1 MLKIIGVVIVFFIA
15 GILLHAANQPDSFR
29 VERKASIQAPPEKI
43 FALINDL
50 RAFNTWNPYEKK
62 DPNLKGRYSGP
73 SSGRGAAYAFD
84 GNKDVGKGSIEILE
98 ASSPSKVRMRLS
110 MVEPFEVRN
119 TVEFTL
125 VPNGGTTNVTWAM
138 EGPAPYLAKIIHVF
152 IDMDGMVGK
161 DFEAGLASLK
171 AAAEEQAAG
180 RERTLRAIGPSAS

>member
-1 MLKIIGVVIVFFIA
+1 MFKITGIIIVVLVAGV
-15 GILLHAANQPDSFR
+15 LLHAANKPDTFR
-29 VERKASIQAPPEKI
+29 VERSASIQAPPERI

-50 RAFNTWNPYEKK
+50 RAFNGWNPFEKK

-84 GNKDVGKGSIEILE
+84 GNEDVGKGSVEILE
-98 ASSPSKVRMRLS
+98 SSPPTKVTMRLA
-110 MVEPFEVRN
+110 MVEPFEVQN

-125 VPNGGTTNVTWAM
+125 VPHGGATNVAWAM
-138 EGPAPYLAKIIHVF
+138 QGPAPFIAKVIQVF

-171 AAAEEQAAG
+171 AIAEE
-180 RERTLRAIGPSAS
+180 